1 MKLKALIFDVD
12 GTLAD
17 TEEAHRCAFN
27 QAFQQHGLNWNWSK
41 REYAELLKTAGGKE
55 RLGAYIDSLTLTAE
69 ERRAI
74 SQRITALH
82 EAKTDNYTRMVR
94 QGLVPLREGVA
105 RLIDEAA
112 GSGVRLGIA
121 STTTLRNVDALLC
134 TNLGPGALQ
143 LFSVIGAGD
152 QVARKKPAPDI
163 YEFVLRELGEPPE
176 HCVAVED
183 SANGL
188 KSSRAAGL
196 ITLVTPSYWTRGE
209 DFSAADWVLPS
220 LGNIGLRELEQ
231 RFE

>member
-27 QAFQQHGLNWNWSK
+27 QAFQQQGLNWNWSK
-41 REYAELLKTAGGKE
+41 REYAQLLKTAGGKE
-55 RLGAYIDSLTLTAE
+55 RLGAYIDSMTLTTDE
-69 ERRAI
+69 HRAI
-74 SQRITALH
+74 TQRITALH

-112 GSGVRLGIA
+112 GLGVRLGIA
-121 STTTLRNVDALLC
+121 STTTLRNVEALLR

-143 LFSVIGAGD
+143 LFSSIGAGD

-163 YEFVLRELGEPPE
+163 YEFVLRELGEPAE

-188 KSSRAAGL
+188 ESSRAAGL
-196 ITLVTPSYWTRGE
+196 KTLVTPSYWTRGE